1 MLLFPCSSPL
11 ISEKSAH
18 DSFMEPT
25 MFSIFRRSKP
35 LPAAASPNGYQKPV
49 QAQDLLA
56 TPRRQKLLENI
67 WQRASLSRA
76 QFVELYRRPL
86 ERYAE
91 LVQQLPASQN
101 HHHAHPGGMLDHGL
115 EIVAYALKIRQT
127 YLLPIGA
134 PPESQS
140 AQAEAWTAA
149 AAYGALIHDLGK
161 IAVDVHIEL
170 EGGKTWHPWHGPINR
185 PYRFRYVKGRNY
197 QLHGAAA
204 ALIYAQVLSSEIL
217 DWLSD
222 FPEVWSQ
229 LIFVLAGQYE
239 HAGILGEIIV
249 KADQASVAQE
259 LGGNPARALS
269 APKQSL
275 QRQLADGLRYLV
287 RDTFKLNQPDGPS
300 DGWLTQDALWLVSK
314 PIADQ
319 LRAYLLTQGVE
330 GVPSSNAPFF
340 NMLQDQGVIQTNAQ
354 DKAIWKATID
364 NGRGW
369 RNTFTLL
376 KLSPALIWNDP
387 NDRPAAYTGTLE
399 VEAGNPV
406 EEPSAETQ
414 IAAPTK
420 TSPLDVETRASPE
433 TVEPTQLSPFEIPQ
447 HASNN
452 PAEFDELLALLGNI
466 NEPLEDTKNNQVS
479 AAHTAP
485 PKLDDT
491 QPSQTSNQGG
501 APLATIEEG
510 APMPSNTAELGQG
523 FVEWLKKGIASRSI
537 IINDTKA
544 LVHTVAGTAMLVTPG
559 IFKRYVLEF
568 PHIEQQAKAQQVN
581 AWQLVQRS
589 FEKQKLHQKTQKS
602 LNIWTCDVVGPRK
615 SKQLKGYL
623 LLDPL
628 TIFSEVPFD
637 NISLSLKSELME
649 PPQ

>member
-1 MLLFPCSSPL
+1 
-11 ISEKSAH
+11 
-18 DSFMEPT
+18 
-25 MFSIFRRSKP
+25 MFSIFRRKKALLAQGP
-35 LPAAASPNGYQKPV
+35 SPNGFIQPV
-49 QAQDLLA
+49 SSQSLLA
-56 TPRRQKLLENI
+56 SPRRQKLLENI
-67 WQRASLSRA
+67 WQRASLSRT
-76 QFVELYRRPL
+76 QFAELYRRPL

-161 IAVDVHIEL
+161 IAVDVYVEL
-170 EGGKTWHPWHGPINR
+170 EGGKAWHPWHGPIDR

-197 QLHGAAA
+197 QLHGAAS
-204 ALIYAQVLSSEIL
+204 ALIYTQILSPDIL

-229 LIFVLAGQYE
+229 LIYVLAGHYE
-239 HAGILGEIIV
+239 HAGILGEIVV

-259 LGGNPARALS
+259 LGGNPARALT

-376 KLSPALIWNDP
+376 KLAPALIWNDP
-387 NDRPAAYTGTLE
+387 NDRPIAYAGTLE
-399 VEAGNPV
+399 VEAGSPIDEALPGNNNATSTAMLLPDSGV
-406 EEPSAETQ
+406 TPTNLTH
-414 IAAPTK
+414 APAK
-420 TSPLDVETRASPE
+420 TSASDPA
-433 TVEPTQLSPFEIPQ
+433 QHSP
-447 HASNN
+447 SN
-452 PAEFDELLALLGNI
+452 PAEFDELLALLGSI
-466 NEPLEDTKNNQVS
+466 TEPSEDTKNNQVS

-485 PKLDDT
+485 LKQDDI
-491 QPSQTSNQGG
+491 QLSQTTYQVG
-501 APLATIEEG
+501 APPATEEEKEVV
-510 APMPSNTAELGQG
+510 PMASNNTEIGQG
-523 FVEWLKKGIASRSI
+523 FIEWLKKGIASRKI
-537 IINDTKA
+537 IINDSKA

-568 PHIEQQAKAQQVN
+568 PHIEQEAKAQKAN

-615 SKQLKGYL
+615 SKQLQGYL
-623 LLDPL
+623 LRDPL
-628 TIFSEVPFD
+628 TIFTEVPFD
-637 NISLSLKSELME
+637 NVSLSLRSETTE
-649 PPQ
+649 PSK

>member
-1 MLLFPCSSPL
+1 
-11 ISEKSAH
+11 
-18 DSFMEPT
+18 
-25 MFSIFRRSKP
+25 MFSIFRRKKA
-35 LPAAASPNGYQKPV
+35 LPAQGPSPNGFLQPASS
-49 QAQDLLA
+49 QTLLA
-56 TPRRQKLLENI
+56 SPRRQKLLENI
-67 WQRASLSRA
+67 WQRASLSRS
-76 QFVELYRRPL
+76 QFAELYRLPL

-204 ALIYAQVLSSEIL
+204 ALIYAQILTPEIL

-222 FPEVWSQ
+222 FREVWSQ
-229 LIFVLAGQYE
+229 LIFILAGQYE
-239 HAGILGEIIV
+239 HAGILGEIVV

-287 RDTFKLNQPDGPS
+287 RDTFKLNQPDGPA

-354 DKAIWKATID
+354 DKAVWRATID

-376 KLSPALIWNDP
+376 KLSPALIWNAP
-387 NDRPAAYTGTLE
+387 NDRPPAYTGTLE
-399 VEAGNPV
+399 VEAGDPV
-406 EEPSAETQ
+406 ENSPAKNNMTTPAGVLPS
-414 IAAPTK
+414 
-420 TSPLDVETRASPE
+420 DVESSAIPTALAPPE
-433 TVEPTQLSPFEIPQ
+433 APPLEVAQPPS
-447 HASNN
+447 SN

-466 NEPLEDTKNNQVS
+466 NEPLENNKNNQAS
-479 AAHTAP
+479 AALTP
-485 PKLDDT
+485 LLQLDDT
-491 QPSQTSNQGG
+491 QASLSSNEGD
-501 APLATIEEG
+501 ATLAIAKEV
-510 APMPSNTAELGQG
+510 APMPRNNTEFGRE
-523 FVEWLKKGIASRSI
+523 FVEWLKNGIASRSI
-537 IINDTKA
+537 IINDAKA
-544 LVHTVAGTAMLVTPG
+544 QVHTVAGTAMLVTPG

-581 AWQLVQRS
+581 AWQMVQRS
-589 FEKQKLHQKTQKS
+589 FEKLKLHKKTAKH

-615 SKQLKGYL
+615 TKQLKGYL
-623 LLDPL
+623 LIDPL
-628 TIFSEVPFD
+628 TIFSEAPFD
-637 NISLSLKSELME
+637 NVSLSLKSELLE
-649 PPQ
+649 SPE

>member
-1 MLLFPCSSPL
+1 ML
-11 ISEKSAH
+11 
-18 DSFMEPT
+18 
-25 MFSIFRRSKP
+25 SIFRRKKA
-35 LPAAASPNGYQKPV
+35 LPAQGPSPNGFLQPASS
-49 QAQDLLA
+49 QTLLA
-56 TPRRQKLLENI
+56 SPRRQKLLENI
-67 WQRASLSRA
+67 WQRASLSRS
-76 QFVELYRRPL
+76 QFAELYRLPL

-204 ALIYAQVLSSEIL
+204 ALIYAQILTPQIL

-222 FPEVWSQ
+222 FREVWSQ
-229 LIFVLAGQYE
+229 LIFILAGQYE
-239 HAGILGEIIV
+239 HAGILGEIVV

-269 APKQSL
+269 SPKQSL

-287 RDTFKLNQPDGPS
+287 RDTFKLNQPDGPA

-354 DKAIWKATID
+354 DKAVWRATID

-387 NDRPAAYTGTLE
+387 NDRPPAYTGTLE
-399 VEAGNPV
+399 VEAGDPV
-406 EEPSAETQ
+406 ENSPAKNNMTTPAGVLPSDIESSAIPSAL
-414 IAAPTK
+414 APPVAP
-420 TSPLDVETRASPE
+420 PLEVSQP
-433 TVEPTQLSPFEIPQ
+433 PS
-447 HASNN
+447 SN
-452 PAEFDELLALLGNI
+452 PAEIDELLALLGNI
-466 NEPLEDTKNNQVS
+466 NEPLKNKKNNQAS
-479 AAHTAP
+479 AALTP
-485 PKLDDT
+485 LLQLDDT
-491 QPSQTSNQGG
+491 QASLSSNEGD
-501 APLATIEEG
+501 ATLAIAKEV
-510 APMPSNTAELGQG
+510 APMPRNNTEFGRE
-523 FVEWLKKGIASRSI
+523 FVEWLKNGIASRSI
-537 IINDTKA
+537 IINDAKA
-544 LVHTVAGTAMLVTPG
+544 QVHTVAGTAMLVTPG

-568 PHIEQQAKAQQVN
+568 PHIEQQAKAQQMN
-581 AWQLVQRS
+581 AWQMVQRS
-589 FEKQKLHQKTQKS
+589 FEKLKLHKKTAKHH
-602 LNIWTCDVVGPRK
+602 NIWTCDVVGPRK
-615 SKQLKGYL
+615 TKQLKGYL
-623 LLDPL
+623 LVNPL
-628 TIFSEVPFD
+628 TIFSEAPFD
-637 NISLSLKSELME
+637 NVSLSLKSELLE
-649 PPQ
+649 SPE

>member
-1 MLLFPCSSPL
+1 
-11 ISEKSAH
+11 
-18 DSFMEPT
+18 
-25 MFSIFRRSKP
+25 MFSIFRRNKA
-35 LPAAASPNGYQKPV
+35 LPAHSPSPNGFIQPASS
-49 QAQDLLA
+49 QALLA
-56 TPRRQKLLENI
+56 SPRRQKLLENI
-67 WQRASLSRA
+67 WQRASLSRS

-115 EIVAYALKIRQT
+115 EIVAYALKIRQS

-161 IAVDVHIEL
+161 IAVDVHVEL
-170 EGGKTWHPWHGPINR
+170 VGGKTWHPWHGPIDR

-204 ALIYAQVLSSEIL
+204 ALIYAQILSSEIL
-217 DWLSD
+217 DWLSN

-229 LIFVLAGQYE
+229 LIFILAGQYE
-239 HAGILGEIIV
+239 HAGILGEIVV

-259 LGGNPARALS
+259 LGGNPARALT

-275 QRQLADGLRYLV
+275 QRQLADGLRHLI

-376 KLSPALIWNDP
+376 RLSPALIWIDP
-387 NDRPAAYTGTLE
+387 NDRPTAYAGTFE
-399 VEAGNPV
+399 VEAGNTAEDSAAENNVATPAKKLPSDIQSSPV
-406 EEPSAETQ
+406 P
-414 IAAPTK
+414 APLA
-420 TSPLDVETRASPE
+420 PAQP
-433 TVEPTQLSPFEIPQ
+433 SPFELPQ
-447 HASNN
+447 HSSSNTD
-452 PAEFDELLALLGNI
+452 EFDELLALLGNI
-466 NEPLEDTKNNQVS
+466 NEPSEDAKNKEVS

-485 PKLDDT
+485 PKLDDI
-491 QPSQTSNQGG
+491 QSSQTSNQGG
-501 APLATIEEG
+501 APLAIIEEVT
-510 APMPSNTAELGQG
+510 PMPSNNTEIGQG
-523 FVEWLKKGIASRSI
+523 FVEWLKKGIASRTI

-568 PHIEQQAKAQQVN
+568 PHIEQQAKVQQVS

-589 FEKQKLHQKTQKS
+589 FEKQKLHRKTNKS

-623 LLDPL
+623 LLDPR

-637 NISLSLKSELME
+637 NISLSLKSEITE

>member
-1 MLLFPCSSPL
+1 
-11 ISEKSAH
+11 
-18 DSFMEPT
+18 
-25 MFSIFRRSKP
+25 MFSIFRRKKA
-35 LPAAASPNGYQKPV
+35 LPAQGPSPNGFLQPASS
-49 QAQDLLA
+49 QTLLA
-56 TPRRQKLLENI
+56 SPRRQKLLENI
-67 WQRASLSRA
+67 WQRASLSRS
-76 QFVELYRRPL
+76 QFAELYRLPL

-204 ALIYAQVLSSEIL
+204 ALIYAQILTPEIL

-222 FPEVWSQ
+222 FREVWSQ
-229 LIFVLAGQYE
+229 LIFILAGQYE
-239 HAGILGEIIV
+239 HAGILGEIVV

-287 RDTFKLNQPDGPS
+287 RDTFKLNQPDGPA

-354 DKAIWKATID
+354 DKAVWRATID

-387 NDRPAAYTGTLE
+387 NDRPPAYTGTLE
-399 VEAGNPV
+399 VEAGDPV
-406 EEPSAETQ
+406 ENSPAKNNMTTP
-414 IAAPTK
+414 AGVL
-420 TSPLDVETRASPE
+420 PLDVESSAIPTALAPPE
-433 TVEPTQLSPFEIPQ
+433 APPLEVSQPPS
-447 HASNN
+447 SN

-466 NEPLEDTKNNQVS
+466 NEPLENNKNNQAS
-479 AAHTAP
+479 AALTP
-485 PKLDDT
+485 LLQLDDT
-491 QPSQTSNQGG
+491 QASLSSNEGD
-501 APLATIEEG
+501 ATLAIAKEV
-510 APMPSNTAELGQG
+510 APMPRINTEFGRE
-523 FVEWLKKGIASRSI
+523 FVEWLKNGIASRSI
-537 IINDTKA
+537 IINDAKA
-544 LVHTVAGTAMLVTPG
+544 QVHTVAGTAMLVTPG

-581 AWQLVQRS
+581 AWQMVQRS
-589 FEKQKLHQKTQKS
+589 FEKLKLHKKTAKH

-615 SKQLKGYL
+615 TKQLKGYL
-623 LLDPL
+623 LIDPL
-628 TIFSEVPFD
+628 TIFSEAPFD
-637 NISLSLKSELME
+637 NVSLSLKSELLE
-649 PPQ
+649 SPE

>member
-1 MLLFPCSSPL
+1 
-11 ISEKSAH
+11 
-18 DSFMEPT
+18 
-25 MFSIFRRSKP
+25 MFSIFRRNKA
-35 LPAAASPNGYQKPV
+35 LPAQSPSPNGFV
-49 QAQDLLA
+49 QPASSQALLA
-56 TPRRQKLLENI
+56 SPRRQKLLGNI
-67 WQRASLSRA
+67 WQRASLSRS

-115 EIVAYALKIRQT
+115 EIVAYALKIRQS

-161 IAVDVHIEL
+161 IAVDVHVEL
-170 EGGKTWHPWHGPINR
+170 AGGKTWHPWHGPIDR

-204 ALIYAQVLSSEIL
+204 ALIYAQILSSEIL
-217 DWLSD
+217 DWLSN

-229 LIFVLAGQYE
+229 LIFILAGQYE
-239 HAGILGEIIV
+239 HAGILGEIVV

-275 QRQLADGLRYLV
+275 QRQLADGLRHLV

-387 NDRPAAYTGTLE
+387 NDRPTAFAGTLE
-399 VEAGNPV
+399 VEAGNPAEGSAAENNV
-406 EEPSAETQ
+406 TTPAKKLPSDIQ
-414 IAAPTK
+414 SSPVPAPLA
-420 TSPLDVETRASPE
+420 PAQP
-433 TVEPTQLSPFEIPQ
+433 SPFELPQ
-447 HASNN
+447 HSSSSTD
-452 PAEFDELLALLGNI
+452 EFDELLALLGNI
-466 NEPLEDTKNNQVS
+466 NEPSEDTKNKEVS

-485 PKLDDT
+485 PKLDDI

-501 APLATIEEG
+501 APLAIIEEVT
-510 APMPSNTAELGQG
+510 PMPSNNTDIGQG
-523 FVEWLKKGIASRSI
+523 FVEWLKIGIASRTI

-568 PHIEQQAKAQQVN
+568 PHIEQQAKVQQVS

-589 FEKQKLHQKTQKS
+589 FEKQKLHRKTHKS

-623 LLDPL
+623 LLDPR

-637 NISLSLKSELME
+637 NISLSLKSEATE

>member
-1 MLLFPCSSPL
+1 
-11 ISEKSAH
+11 
-18 DSFMEPT
+18 
-25 MFSIFRRSKP
+25 MFSIFRRKKA
-35 LPAAASPNGYQKPV
+35 LPAQGPSPNGFLQPASS
-49 QAQDLLA
+49 QTLLA
-56 TPRRQKLLENI
+56 SPRRQKLLENI
-67 WQRASLSRA
+67 WQRASLSRS
-76 QFVELYRRPL
+76 QFAELYRLPL

-204 ALIYAQVLSSEIL
+204 ALIYAQILTPEIL

-222 FPEVWSQ
+222 FREVWSQ
-229 LIFVLAGQYE
+229 LIFILAGQYE
-239 HAGILGEIIV
+239 HAGILGEIVV

-287 RDTFKLNQPDGPS
+287 RDTFKLNQPDGPA

-354 DKAIWKATID
+354 DKAVWRATID
-364 NGRGW
+364 NGCGW

-387 NDRPAAYTGTLE
+387 NDRPAAYTGTVE
-399 VEAGNPV
+399 VEAGDPV
-406 EEPSAETQ
+406 ENSPSKSNMATPAGVLPSDVKSSG
-414 IAAPTK
+414 IPTALAP
-420 TSPLDVETRASPE
+420 PE
-433 TVEPTQLSPFEIPQ
+433 VPPFEVSQPP
-447 HASNN
+447 SSS

-466 NEPLEDTKNNQVS
+466 NEPLENNKNNQAS
-479 AAHTAP
+479 AALTALLQ
-485 PKLDDT
+485 LDDT
-491 QPSQTSNQGG
+491 QASLSSNEGDTT
-501 APLATIEEG
+501 LAIAKEV
-510 APMPSNTAELGQG
+510 APMPRNNTEFGRE
-523 FVEWLKKGIASRSI
+523 FVEWLKNGIASRSI
-537 IINDTKA
+537 IINDAKA
-544 LVHTVAGTAMLVTPG
+544 QVHTVAGTAMLVTPG
-559 IFKRYVLEF
+559 IFKRYILEF

-581 AWQLVQRS
+581 AWQMVQRS
-589 FEKQKLHQKTQKS
+589 FEKLKLHKKTAKH

-615 SKQLKGYL
+615 TKQLKGYL
-623 LLDPL
+623 LIDPL
-628 TIFSEVPFD
+628 TIFSEAPFD
-637 NISLSLKSELME
+637 NVSLSLKSELLE
-649 PPQ
+649 SPE

>member
-1 MLLFPCSSPL
+1 ML
-11 ISEKSAH
+11 
-18 DSFMEPT
+18 
-25 MFSIFRRSKP
+25 SIFRRKKA
-35 LPAAASPNGYQKPV
+35 LPAQGPSPNGFLQPASS
-49 QAQDLLA
+49 QTLLA
-56 TPRRQKLLENI
+56 SPRRQKLLENI
-67 WQRASLSRA
+67 WQRASLSRS
-76 QFVELYRRPL
+76 QFAELYRLPL

-204 ALIYAQVLSSEIL
+204 ALIYAQILTPEIL

-222 FPEVWSQ
+222 FREVWSQ
-229 LIFVLAGQYE
+229 LIFILAGQYE
-239 HAGILGEIIV
+239 HAGILGEIVV

-287 RDTFKLNQPDGPS
+287 RDTFKLNQPDGPA

-354 DKAIWKATID
+354 DKAVWRATID

-387 NDRPAAYTGTLE
+387 NDRPPAYRGTLE
-399 VEAGNPV
+399 VEAGDPV
-406 EEPSAETQ
+406 ENSPAKNNMTTTAGVLPS
-414 IAAPTK
+414 
-420 TSPLDVETRASPE
+420 DVESSAIPTALAPPE
-433 TVEPTQLSPFEIPQ
+433 APPLEVSQPPS
-447 HASNN
+447 SN
-452 PAEFDELLALLGNI
+452 PAEIDALLALLGNI
-466 NEPLEDTKNNQVS
+466 NEPLENNNNNQAS
-479 AAHTAP
+479 AALTP
-485 PKLDDT
+485 LLQLDDT
-491 QPSQTSNQGG
+491 QASLSSNEGD
-501 APLATIEEG
+501 ATLAIAKEV
-510 APMPSNTAELGQG
+510 APMPRNNTEFGRE
-523 FVEWLKKGIASRSI
+523 FVEWLKNGIASRSI
-537 IINDTKA
+537 IINDAKA
-544 LVHTVAGTAMLVTPG
+544 QVHTVAGTAMLVTPG

-568 PHIEQQAKAQQVN
+568 PHIEQQAKAQQMN
-581 AWQLVQRS
+581 AWQMVQRS
-589 FEKQKLHQKTQKS
+589 FEKLKLHKKTAKH

-615 SKQLKGYL
+615 TKQLKGYL
-623 LLDPL
+623 LIDPL
-628 TIFSEVPFD
+628 TIFSEAPFD
-637 NISLSLKSELME
+637 NVSLSLKSELLE
-649 PPQ
+649 SPE

>member
-1 MLLFPCSSPL
+1 
-11 ISEKSAH
+11 
-18 DSFMEPT
+18 
-25 MFSIFRRSKP
+25 MFSFLRRSKP
-35 LPAAASPNGYQKPV
+35 LPAAAASPNGFLKPA
-49 QAQDLLA
+49 QGQDLLA

-67 WQRASLSRA
+67 WQRASLSRS

-161 IAVDVHIEL
+161 IVVDVHIEL

-204 ALIYAQVLSSEIL
+204 ALIYAQILSSEIL
-217 DWLSD
+217 DWLSG
-222 FPEVWSQ
+222 FPEAWSQ

-239 HAGILGEIIV
+239 HAGILGEIVV

-300 DGWLTQDALWLVSK
+300 DGWLTQEALWLVSK

-319 LRAYLLTQGVE
+319 LRAYLLTQGVK

-387 NDRPAAYTGTLE
+387 NDRPTAFTGTLE
-399 VEAGNPV
+399 VENGNPA
-406 EEPSAETQ
+406 EEPSIENPV
-414 IAAPTK
+414 AAPAK
-420 TSPLDVETRASPE
+420 TSSLN
-433 TVEPTQLSPFEIPQ
+433 VEPNVAPAVLAPAELSPFETQQ
-447 HASNN
+447 HPSNN
-452 PAEFDELLALLGNI
+452 PAEFDALLALLGNI
-466 NEPLEDTKNNQVS
+466 NEPLEGTINNQVS

-485 PKLDDT
+485 PKLDDI
-491 QPSQTSNQGG
+491 QPSQTSEQGG
-501 APLATIEEG
+501 APHAPVEEV
-510 APMPSNTAELGQG
+510 APMPSNNTELGQG

-589 FEKQKLHQKTQKS
+589 FEKQKLHQKTHKS

-623 LLDPL
+623 LQDPL

>member
-1 MLLFPCSSPL
+1 
-11 ISEKSAH
+11 
-18 DSFMEPT
+18 
-25 MFSIFRRSKP
+25 MFSFFRRSKT
-35 LPAAASPNGYQKPV
+35 LPAAAPSPNGFLKPA
-49 QAQDLLA
+49 QGQDLLA

-67 WQRASLSRA
+67 WQRASLSRS

-115 EIVAYALKIRQT
+115 EIVAYALKIRQS

-161 IAVDVHIEL
+161 IAVDVHVEL
-170 EGGKTWHPWHGPINR
+170 AGGKTWHPWHGPIDR

-204 ALIYAQVLSSEIL
+204 ALIYAQILSSEIL
-217 DWLSD
+217 DWLSN

-229 LIFVLAGQYE
+229 LIFILAGQYE
-239 HAGILGEIIV
+239 HAGILGEIVV

-275 QRQLADGLRYLV
+275 QRQLADGLRHLV

-354 DKAIWKATID
+354 DKAIWRATID

-376 KLSPALIWNDP
+376 KLSPALIWNNP
-387 NDRPAAYTGTLE
+387 NDRPTAYTGTLE
-399 VEAGNPV
+399 VEAGNPA
-406 EEPSAETQ
+406 EEPSTENP
-414 IAAPTK
+414 IAAPAK
-420 TSPLDVETRASPE
+420 TSPLNA
-433 TVEPTQLSPFEIPQ
+433 EPNAAPAVLAPAELSPFETQQ
-447 HASNN
+447 HPSNN
-452 PAEFDELLALLGNI
+452 PAEFDALLALLGNI
-466 NEPLEDTKNNQVS
+466 NEPLEDAKNNQVS

-485 PKLDDT
+485 PKLDDI
-491 QPSQTSNQGG
+491 QPSQTSDQGG
-501 APLATIEEG
+501 APHATVEEV
-510 APMPSNTAELGQG
+510 APMPSNNTELGQG

-589 FEKQKLHQKTQKS
+589 FEKQKLHRKTQKS
-602 LNIWTCDVVGPRK
+602 MNIWNCDVIGPRK

-623 LLDPL
+623 LLNPL

-637 NISLSLKSELME
+637 NLSLSLRSELTE
-649 PPQ
+649 

>member
-1 MLLFPCSSPL
+1 
-11 ISEKSAH
+11 
-18 DSFMEPT
+18 
-25 MFSIFRRSKP
+25 MFSFFRRSKT
-35 LPAAASPNGYQKPV
+35 LPAAASSPNGFMKPA
-49 QAQDLLA
+49 QGQDLLA

-67 WQRASLSRA
+67 WQRASLSRS

-149 AAYGALIHDLGK
+149 AAYGALLHDLGK
-161 IAVDVHIEL
+161 IAVDVQIEL
-170 EGGKTWHPWHGPINR
+170 EGGKIWHPWHGPIDR

-204 ALIYAQVLSSEIL
+204 ALIYAQILSSEIL
-217 DWLSD
+217 DWLSN

-229 LIFVLAGQYE
+229 LIFILAGQYE
-239 HAGILGEIIV
+239 HAGILGEIV
-249 KADQASVAQE
+249 VQADQASVAQE

-275 QRQLADGLRYLV
+275 QRQLADGLRHLV

-387 NDRPAAYTGTLE
+387 NDRPAAYLGTLE
-399 VEAGNPV
+399 VEAGNPAGD
-406 EEPSAETQ
+406 SAAENTVATPARKSPTDIQ
-414 IAAPTK
+414 SSPAPA
-420 TSPLDVETRASPE
+420 PLALAQP
-433 TVEPTQLSPFEIPQ
+433 SPFELPQ
-447 HASNN
+447 HSSSSND
-452 PAEFDELLALLGNI
+452 EFDELLALLGNI
-466 NEPLEDTKNNQVS
+466 NEPSEDTKNKEVS
-479 AAHTAP
+479 AAQTAP
-485 PKLDDT
+485 PILDDI
-491 QPSQTSNQGG
+491 QPSQTSNQRG
-501 APLATIEEG
+501 APLAIIEEVT
-510 APMPSNTAELGQG
+510 PMPSNNTEIGQG
-523 FVEWLKKGIASRSI
+523 FVEWLKKGIASRTI

-568 PHIEQQAKAQQVN
+568 PHIEQQAKVQQVS

-589 FEKQKLHQKTQKS
+589 FEKQKLHRKTHKS

-623 LLDPL
+623 LVDPR

-637 NISLSLKSELME
+637 NISLSLKSEVTE

>member
-1 MLLFPCSSPL
+1 
-11 ISEKSAH
+11 
-18 DSFMEPT
+18 
-25 MFSIFRRSKP
+25 MFSIFRRNKV
-35 LPAAASPNGYQKPV
+35 LPAQGPSPNGFMQPASS
-49 QAQDLLA
+49 QSLLA
-56 TPRRQKLLENI
+56 SPRRQKLLENI
-67 WQRASLSRA
+67 WQRASLSRS
-76 QFVELYRRPL
+76 QFIELYRRPL

-204 ALIYAQVLSSEIL
+204 ALIYAQILTPEIL

-222 FPEVWSQ
+222 FREVWSQ
-229 LIFVLAGQYE
+229 LIFILAGQYE
-239 HAGILGEIIV
+239 HAGILGEIVV

-287 RDTFKLNQPDGPS
+287 RDTFKLNQPDGPA

-354 DKAIWKATID
+354 DKAVWRATID

-387 NDRPAAYTGTLE
+387 NDRPPAYTGTLE
-399 VEAGNPV
+399 VEAGDPV
-406 EEPSAETQ
+406 ENSPAKNNMTTPAGVLPS
-414 IAAPTK
+414 
-420 TSPLDVETRASPE
+420 DVESSAIPTALTPPE
-433 TVEPTQLSPFEIPQ
+433 VPPFEVSQPP
-447 HASNN
+447 SSN

-466 NEPLEDTKNNQVS
+466 NEPLENNKNNQAS
-479 AAHTAP
+479 AALTALLQ
-485 PKLDDT
+485 LDDT
-491 QPSQTSNQGG
+491 QASLSSNEGDTT
-501 APLATIEEG
+501 LAIAKEV
-510 APMPSNTAELGQG
+510 APMPRNNTEFGRE
-523 FVEWLKKGIASRSI
+523 FVEWLKNGIASRSI
-537 IINDTKA
+537 IINDAKA
-544 LVHTVAGTAMLVTPG
+544 QVHTVAGTAMLVTPG

-581 AWQLVQRS
+581 AWQMVQRS
-589 FEKQKLHQKTQKS
+589 FEKLKLHKKTAKH

-615 SKQLKGYL
+615 TKQLKGYL
-623 LLDPL
+623 LIDPL
-628 TIFSEVPFD
+628 TIFSEAPFD
-637 NISLSLKSELME
+637 NVSLSLKSELLE
-649 PPQ
+649 SPE

>member
-1 MLLFPCSSPL
+1 
-11 ISEKSAH
+11 
-18 DSFMEPT
+18 MEPT
-25 MFSIFRRSKP
+25 MFSIFRRRKP
-35 LPAAASPNGYQKPV
+35 LPAATSPNGFQKPV
-49 QAQDLLA
+49 QAQELLA

-67 WQRASLSRA
+67 WQRASLSRS

-185 PYRFRYVKGRNY
+185 PYRFRYVKARNY

-204 ALIYAQVLSSEIL
+204 ALIYTQILSPQIL

-229 LIFVLAGQYE
+229 LIFLLAGQYE
-239 HAGILGEIIV
+239 HAGILGEIVV

-364 NGRGW
+364 NGSGW

-406 EEPSAETQ
+406 EEPSAETH
-414 IAAPTK
+414 IAVPAK
-420 TSPLDVETRASPE
+420 TSPLDVEPRASLEAVAVAPA
-433 TVEPTQLSPFEIPQ
+433 QLSPVETPQ

-452 PAEFDELLALLGNI
+452 PAEFDELLALLGSI
-466 NEPLEDTKNNQVS
+466 NEPSEDTKNNQVS

-485 PKLDDT
+485 PKLDDS
-491 QPSQTSNQGG
+491 QSSQTSNQGG

-510 APMPSNTAELGQG
+510 APMPSNTTELGQG
-523 FVEWLKKGIASRSI
+523 FVEWLKNSIASRALV
-537 IINDTKA
+537 INDAKA
-544 LVHTVAGTAMLVTPG
+544 LVHTVAGTALLVTPG
-559 IFKRYVLEF
+559 IFKRYVLEH
-568 PHIEQQAKAQQVN
+568 PQIERLAKAEQVT

-589 FEKQKLHQKTQKS
+589 FEKQKLHQKTQKC

-623 LLDPL
+623 LLDPH